1 MKRYLTSYSKNYI
14 RVRDR
19 KLNLEA
25 EIYTTDRELADTVQ
39 DAIKSTNYHLTGR
52 KNGKVQV
59 KSINDL
65 PLKLSKHK
73 PNWGDMLPENITW
86 ESDII
91 KQKEKKANKQLN
103 KILFGEN
110 KD

>member
-14 RVRDR
+14 KIRDR
-19 KLNLEA
+19 KTGLEKD
-25 EIYTTDRELADTVQ
+25 IYTIDRELADTVQ
-39 DAIKSTNYHLTGR
+39 DAIKSTNYHLTSR

-91 KQKEKKANKQLN
+91 KQKEKEANKQLN

-110 KD
+110 EG

>member
-14 RVRDR
+14 KVRDR
-19 KLNLEA
+19 KLNLET
-25 EIYTTDRELADTVQ
+25 EIYTIDRELADTVQ
-39 DAIKSTNYHLTGR
+39 DAIKSTNYHLTSR

-59 KSINDL
+59 KSISDL

-86 ESDII
+86 ESEII
-91 KQKEKKANKQLN
+91 TRKEKEANKQLN

-110 KD
+110 KV

>member
-14 RVRDR
+14 KVRDR
-19 KLNLEA
+19 KLNLET

-39 DAIKSTNYHLTGR
+39 EAIKSTNYHLTSR

-91 KQKEKKANKQLN
+91 KQKEKEANKRLN
-103 KILFGEN
+103 RILFGEN
-110 KD
+110 KV

>member
-1 MKRYLTSYSKNYI
+1 M
-14 RVRDR
+14 
-19 KLNLEA
+19 
-25 EIYTTDRELADTVQ
+25 
-39 DAIKSTNYHLTGR
+39 
-52 KNGKVQV
+52 

-65 PLKLSKHK
+65 PLKLSKHR

-91 KQKEKKANKQLN
+91 KQKEKEANRQLN